1 LGGKFTA
8 DAEGL
13 ACVILTAFKNN
24 SPNKRGNV
32 MNYKKMVVAALLVG
46 TFSAGAMAAK
56 EITREDA
63 QKNNYTSLG
72 TVSIDNEQTA
82 PMDAKKAISKL
93 ADEKG
98 GKYFVVISA
107 DTDNKISATAE
118 VFK

>member
-1 LGGKFTA
+1 
-8 DAEGL
+8 
-13 ACVILTAFKNN
+13 
-24 SPNKRGNV
+24 
-32 MNYKKMVVAALLVG
+32 MNYKKMVVAALLVS
-46 TFSAGAMAAK
+46 TFSVSAMAAK
-56 EITREDA
+56 EISKEEA

-98 GKYFVVISA
+98 GKYYVVIAA
-107 DTDNKISATAE
+107 DNDNKISATAE